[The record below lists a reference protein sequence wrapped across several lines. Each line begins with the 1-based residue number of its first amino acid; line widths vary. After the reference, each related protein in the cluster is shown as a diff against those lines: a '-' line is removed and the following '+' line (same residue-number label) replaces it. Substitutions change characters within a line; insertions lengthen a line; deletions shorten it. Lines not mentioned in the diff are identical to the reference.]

1 MEQQPL
7 LQQIIQWVL
16 GLFRGLTTFSQLFY
30 TAGPTV
36 YTYNA
41 PIAIKDK
48 AAFPHRGLLLDTAR
62 NYYPKADVLRTIDA
76 MSWTKLNV
84 LHWHIVD
91 SQSFPLE
98 VARYPEL
105 AKTGAYDPSSIYK
118 ISDIKEIVKYAGERG
133 VDILLE
139 IDTPGHTAVV
149 SKSHPEFI
157 ACNEKVPWTKYAN
170 EPPAGQLRLASK
182 DVITF
187 TSQLFASVLENL
199 PGKYFST
206 GGDEINA
213 NCYTEDPETQAQL
226 KANGQTLDQALDVFT
241 KETHAVVTKA
251 GKSPVVWEEMVLNHN
266 VTLSPDTVVMVW
278 VSSGN
283 AAAVAKKGFKLVQT
297 PSDYFYLDC
306 GGGGWVGANP
316 NGNSWCDP
324 YKTEQSD
331 PNTLDEK
338 LWPRA
343 AAAAEVFWT
352 GANGPDGKPRNGTEA
367 FQRIHDLR

>member
-1 MEQQPL
+1 MVRLAVAFLTVSTAVLAPQGALALWPNPTSMTTGSQYLKLSKSISIEFDGRAPSD
-7 LQQIIQWVL
+7 LQQAIERTKAQLKNDNMERLIVGRGGADAPKLGGAKELKKLTLSLTGSSASDKSRTPTSIFQNTIVKAEEREESYSLTIPADGTTATLTANNTL

-30 TAGPTV
+30 TAGATV

-213 NCYTEDPETQAQL
+213 NCYT
-226 KANGQTLDQALDVFT
+226 
-241 KETHAVVTKA
+241 
-251 GKSPVVWEEMVLNHN
+251 
-266 VTLSPDTVVMVW
+266 
-278 VSSGN
+278 
-283 AAAVAKKGFKLVQT
+283 
-297 PSDYFYLDC
+297 DC

-324 YKTEQSD
+324 YKT
-331 PNTLDEK
+331 
-338 LWPRA
+338 
-343 AAAAEVFWT
+343 
-352 GANGPDGKPRNGTEA
+352 
-367 FQRIHDLR
+367 